1 MMTWGFIIR
10 QHIVMYFSLKYDNT
24 YDMGTG
30 LIGIEIEIA
39 IAEYSKQSHAFLGW
53 KLFQPHTSVCS
64 FKYLCR
70 GL

>member
-1 MMTWGFIIR
+1 MGLYN
-10 QHIVMYFSLKYDNT
+10 VMYFSLKYDNT

-53 KLFQPHTSVCS
+53 KLFQP
-64 FKYLCR
+64 LCR